1 MARMNKAYDEM
12 AEIISYEDE
21 DRVNGYI
28 VRVSR
33 DVANGDEEAI
43 IRVLLL
49 GMIAEY
55 QLKDYE

>member
-43 IRVLLL
+43 MRVLLL